1 MNVNYLV
8 LAKKHIMRHSQNCK
22 IIPLWL
28 GASPF
33 FCNRNGLLKNNP
45 DRVNHER
52 YYDTICQLTVRCE
65 YLQIIGNPPLLVTS
79 ERNFFKM
86 NNTQCMITVGVGDL
100 KITQAPNVLKTL
112 LGSCIGIVL
121 YDPARKIGGLLHVM
135 LPKKNSD
142 DLKITKY
149 ANTGL
154 PYFIHQIVN
163 HAGASRRGLY
173 AKIFGGAKMF
183 ETNGLLNIG
192 ELNERE
198 VRQILEEESIRIVA
212 SRTGGTK
219 GYNIALDT
227 ETGDVTC
234 RIFGESV
241 TVY

>member
-1 MNVNYLV
+1 MNYTPN
-8 LAKKHIMRHSQNCK
+8 A
-22 IIPLWL
+22 
-28 GASPF
+28 
-33 FCNRNGLLKNNP
+33 
-45 DRVNHER
+45 
-52 YYDTICQLTVRCE
+52 
-65 YLQIIGNPPLLVTS
+65 
-79 ERNFFKM
+79 
-86 NNTQCMITVGVGDL
+86 ITVGVGDL

-121 YDPARKIGGLLHVM
+121 HDPINKIGGLLHIM
-135 LPKKNSD
+135 LPKKNGN

-154 PYFIHQIVN
+154 PYFIYQMVT
-163 HAGASRRGLY
+163 HAGASRGALY

-192 ELNERE
+192 ESNELE
-198 VRQILEEESIRIVA
+198 VRRILKEEGIKIVG

-219 GYNIALDT
+219 GYNISFDA

-241 TVY
+241 IVY